1 MEEEV
6 IQEYRS
12 SLEELTAN
20 SKPLINMLTM
30 LAEDNE
36 QYAPEIVKVIET
48 HLQQVYLNFIF
59 NRVSFNEFYFVLILT
74 ALFRGFPFTL
84 YLE

>member
-48 HLQQVYLNFIF
+48 HLQQVYLNFIL
-59 NRVSFNEFYFVLILT
+59 NRVSI
-74 ALFRGFPFTL
+74 
-84 YLE
+84 

>member
-6 IQEYRS
+6 IQEYCS

-36 QYAPEIVKVIET
+36 KYAPEIVKVIET
-48 HLQQVYLNFIF
+48 HLQQVYLILFMILKKLIF
-59 NRVSFNEFYFVLILT
+59 YLI
-74 ALFRGFPFTL
+74 
-84 YLE
+84 

>member
-6 IQEYRS
+6 IQEYCS

-48 HLQQVYLNFIF
+48 HLQQVYLILFMILKKLIF
-59 NRVSFNEFYFVLILT
+59 YLI
-74 ALFRGFPFTL
+74 
-84 YLE
+84 

>member
-59 NRVSFNEFYFVLILT
+59 N
-74 ALFRGFPFTL
+74 
-84 YLE
+84 

>member
-59 NRVSFNEFYFVLILT
+59 NRVSI
-74 ALFRGFPFTL
+74 
-84 YLE
+84 

>member
-1 MEEEV
+1 MEPIWEKMEEEI

-59 NRVSFNEFYFVLILT
+59 NRVSI
-74 ALFRGFPFTL
+74 
-84 YLE
+84 

>member
-59 NRVSFNEFYFVLILT
+59 NRVSIK
-74 ALFRGFPFTL
+74 
-84 YLE
+84 

>member
-6 IQEYRS
+6 IQDYCS
-12 SLEELTAN
+12 SLEELTNN

-48 HLQQVYLNFIF
+48 HLQQVYF
-59 NRVSFNEFYFVLILT
+59 NLFLIEYQFNEFYFILVLT
-74 ALFRGFPFTL
+74 TL
-84 YLE
+84 YSGVFRLPYI

>member
-59 NRVSFNEFYFVLILT
+59 NRVSN
-74 ALFRGFPFTL
+74 
-84 YLE
+84 

>member
-1 MEEEV
+1 VKKEVATMEEEV
-6 IQEYRS
+6 IQEYCS

-36 QYAPEIVKVIET
+36 QYAPEIVKVIES
-48 HLQQVYLNFIF
+48 HLQQV
-59 NRVSFNEFYFVLILT
+59 SFHCFFY
-74 ALFRGFPFTL
+74 R
-84 YLE
+84 

>member
-1 MEEEV
+1 MEPIWEKMEEEV

-48 HLQQVYLNFIF
+48 HLQQVNLNFIF
-59 NRVSFNEFYFVLILT
+59 NRVSI
-74 ALFRGFPFTL
+74 
-84 YLE
+84 

>member
-6 IQEYRS
+6 IQEYCS

-20 SKPLINMLTM
+20 SKPIINMLTM

-48 HLQQVYLNFIF
+48 HLQQVYLILFMILKKLIF
-59 NRVSFNEFYFVLILT
+59 CLI
-74 ALFRGFPFTL
+74 
-84 YLE
+84 

>member
-1 MEEEV
+1 MGEDKPDRYNEVYALEKMEEEV

-59 NRVSFNEFYFVLILT
+59 NRVSI
-74 ALFRGFPFTL
+74 
-84 YLE
+84 

>member
-59 NRVSFNEFYFVLILT
+59 NRVSILMNFI
-74 ALFRGFPFTL
+74 LF
-84 YLE
+84 

>member
-1 MEEEV
+1 MEPTWEKMEEEV
-6 IQEYRS
+6 IQDYCS
-12 SLEELTAN
+12 SLEELTNN

-48 HLQQVYLNFIF
+48 HLQQVYFNFIF
-59 NRVSFNEFYFVLILT
+59 NRVSI
-74 ALFRGFPFTL
+74 
-84 YLE
+84 

>member
-59 NRVSFNEFYFVLILT
+59 NRVSIL
-74 ALFRGFPFTL
+74 
-84 YLE
+84 

>member
-59 NRVSFNEFYFVLILT
+59 NRLSI
-74 ALFRGFPFTL
+74 
-84 YLE
+84 

>member
-6 IQEYRS
+6 IQEYCS

-36 QYAPEIVKVIET
+36 RQYAPEIVKVIET
-48 HLQQVYLNFIF
+48 HLQQVYLILFMILKKLIF
-59 NRVSFNEFYFVLILT
+59 YLI
-74 ALFRGFPFTL
+74 
-84 YLE
+84 

>member
-1 MEEEV
+1 MESIWEKMEEEV

-59 NRVSFNEFYFVLILT
+59 NRVSI
-74 ALFRGFPFTL
+74 
-84 YLE
+84 

>member
-1 MEEEV
+1 MKPIWEKMEEEV

-59 NRVSFNEFYFVLILT
+59 NRVSI
-74 ALFRGFPFTL
+74 
-84 YLE
+84 

>member
-48 HLQQVYLNFIF
+48 HLQQVNLNFIF
-59 NRVSFNEFYFVLILT
+59 NRVSI
-74 ALFRGFPFTL
+74 
-84 YLE
+84 

>member
-6 IQEYRS
+6 IQEYCS

-36 QYAPEIVKVIET
+36 QYAPEIVKVIES
-48 HLQQVYLNFIF
+48 HLQQVLFHCF
-59 NRVSFNEFYFVLILT
+59 FY
-74 ALFRGFPFTL
+74 R
-84 YLE
+84 

>member
-1 MEEEV
+1 MEEEI

-59 NRVSFNEFYFVLILT
+59 NRVSI
-74 ALFRGFPFTL
+74 
-84 YLE
+84 

>member
-59 NRVSFNEFYFVLILT
+59 NRVSS
-74 ALFRGFPFTL
+74 
-84 YLE
+84 

>member
-1 MEEEV
+1 MEPIWEKMEEEV

-59 NRVSFNEFYFVLILT
+59 NRVSI
-74 ALFRGFPFTL
+74 
-84 YLE
+84 